1 VAIGWLYLYSRYR
14 KVKRQLRERDN
25 AAAEAADAFAEAA
38 DDFADLIDELCDH
51 CGHPQYKHADDEQR
65 TCPTYIGHD
74 DDEEN

>member
-1 VAIGWLYLYSRYR
+1 
-14 KVKRQLRERDN
+14 VKRQLRERDN
-25 AAAEAADAFAEAA
+25 AAAEAADDFAER
-38 DDFADLIDELCDH
+38 IDELCDH